1 MSQRLGVA
9 KAARLLGVSRVTLQ
23 QLIRNGELSTFE
35 GEVDLDELC
44 ERFPGLAFNKSPM
57 LERTRIIKDSAFAE
71 RIRQHVAPDT
81 DTLQQQ
87 IKQLKVQ
94 LNVERGKARKYQH
107 LIEEL
112 LQLMT
117 EVRQNGEMTEK
128 RQLEYLNHWLL
139 DQFKQY

>member
-23 QLIRNGELSTFE
+23 QLIRSGELSTFE

-44 ERFPGLAFNKSPM
+44 ERFPGFAFNKAPM

-71 RIRQHVAPDT
+71 RIKQHVAPDT

-87 IKQLKVQ
+87 IKQLKVE

-112 LQLMT
+112 LKLMT
-117 EVRQNGEMTEK
+117 EVRQNGELTDK
-128 RQLEYLNHWLL
+128 RQLEFLNHWLL
-139 DQFKQY
+139 DQFRQ